1 MQWSLTSYPENSV
14 RSTLRSTAPAH
25 RGTGRSSA
33 AAHLLVVLTHLG
45 VMAFVLLQ
53 LVELLPLC
61 DSSQH
66 ENCINHYVC
75 AVTAQHSSLTPQAA
89 AHAPYV
95 HETQSQ
101 TGMSLSSEDFH
112 DYVPEVRRSLLSTHH
127 GARRTDLVIPD
138 DYCVTVCTHRKTV
151 IPFRTVGSRGTR
163 A

>member
-112 DYVPEVRRSLLSTHH
+112 VPRLR
-127 GARRTDLVIPD
+127 
-138 DYCVTVCTHRKTV
+138 
-151 IPFRTVGSRGTR
+151 SRGAAFSSLHAPRSSEDGPRDSRRLLCHCVYTS
-163 A
+163 